1 MKVTFFK
8 KFWDDERNFS
18 ASSVFVLQQILASKR
33 LNQGINKRSE
43 SGHRTSTKD
52 FRTGFYKG
60 TDRAKA
66 GTIMQDQWTQPFVE
80 SLG

>member
-1 MKVTFFK
+1 MKVTFFQ
-8 KFWDDERNFS
+8 KFWDDGRNFS

-33 LNQGINKRSE
+33 MNQGINKRSE
-43 SGHRTSTKD
+43 FGHRTGTKD

-66 GTIMQDQWTQPFVE
+66 SMIVQNRPIRPFVDAYI
-80 SLG
+80 